1 MANKTASLLP
11 PATRLLEDLG
21 ERLRLARLRR
31 RLQAKQV
38 AERAGMSVMTLR
50 AIERG
55 SPGATIGAYIA
66 VMQVLQLEQAIA
78 EIAKVDVMG
87 YRLQDATLVKSMK
100 PRRAIRSAS
109 IKSPDKPSL
118 AKSQTEPAEDKS
130 ASGSISSKQLLLL
143 LNKAPVKS

>member
-11 PATRLLEDLG
+11 PATRLLEDMG

-66 VMQVLQLEQAIA
+66 VMQVLQIEQDIA
-78 EIAKVDVMG
+78 EVAKADVMG
-87 YRLQDATLVKSMK
+87 HRLQDATLVKSMK
-100 PRRAIRSAS
+100 PRRAIQSAS
-109 IKSPDKPSL
+109 IKSRDKSSS
-118 AKSQTEPAEDKS
+118 AKSSIEPTEDKS
-130 ASGSISSKQLLLL
+130 ASGSISSKRLLLL
-143 LNKAPVKS
+143 LNKPPVKN

>member
-1 MANKTASLLP
+1 MANKTAPLLP
-11 PATRLLEDLG
+11 PTTRLLEDLG

-100 PRRAIRSAS
+100 PRRAIRS
-109 IKSPDKPSL
+109 SPDKPSL